1 MGQYPVLLRWT
12 QCHHKGPE
20 SGGEAQKRWRNEAKE
35 GQRDAML
42 LPLKL
47 EERGH
52 EPRNMGGLWRLEK
65 VRKQIRPGAYR
76 KECSHADA
84 LISAP

>member
-1 MGQYPVLLRWT
+1 MD
-12 QCHHKGPE
+12 QCNHKGPE
-20 SGGEAQKRWRNEAKE
+20 SGGEVQKKRWRNEAKE

-52 EPRNMGGLWRLEK
+52 EPRNTGGFWKLEK
-65 VRKQIRPGAYR
+65 VRKRIRPRAYR
-76 KECSHADA
+76 KECSPADA
-84 LISAP
+84 LILAP